1 MLEADSLNPVV
12 FDRQQAL
19 FAKAREEQ
27 AAAEQAQWL
36 QLQAEAQ
43 MSQQQQEVPSN
54 SEDGEYS

>member
-1 MLEADSLNPVV
+1 MHIFFLY
-12 FDRQQAL
+12 RQQEL

-27 AAAEQAQWL
+27 AAAEQQQWL

-43 MSQQQQEVPSN
+43 MSLQQQQGDVPSN

>member
-1 MLEADSLNPVV
+1 M
-12 FDRQQAL
+12 FFYGRQQEL

-27 AAAEQAQWL
+27 AAAEQQQWL

-43 MSQQQQEVPSN
+43 MSLQQQQHGDALLN

>member
-1 MLEADSLNPVV
+1 
-12 FDRQQAL
+12 L

-27 AAAEQAQWL
+27 AAAEQQQWL

-43 MSQQQQEVPSN
+43 MSLQQQGDVPSN